1 MWSTNFTQP
10 RLCTKFGKRVFS
22 FARLS
27 EWNAVLEDLRAI
39 ADILD
44 FREQFSLLLMFDDFL
59 AFSVF
64 MDCCNAPV
72 FIL

>member
-1 MWSTNFTQP
+1 MGYRSSLCSTWSTNFTQP

-44 FREQFSLLLMFDDFL
+44 FREQLKTY
-59 AFSVF
+59 FSVCF
-64 MDCCNAPV
+64 
-72 FIL
+72 